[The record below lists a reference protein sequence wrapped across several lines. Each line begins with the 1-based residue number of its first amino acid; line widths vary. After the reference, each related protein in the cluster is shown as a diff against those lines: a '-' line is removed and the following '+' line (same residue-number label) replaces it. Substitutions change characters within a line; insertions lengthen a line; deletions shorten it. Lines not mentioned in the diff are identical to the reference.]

1 MTSAIVRIVVGAVLT
16 VFFGSWT
23 VASLALLIGGLVHGT
38 NGAML
43 IGNALGAVFA
53 APLMVLAARRLL
65 LRGIAQR
72 RAVLAARGGSS
83 A

>member
-1 MTSAIVRIVVGAVLT
+1 MTSAFVRIVVGAVLT
-16 VFFGSWT
+16 VFLGSWT
-23 VASLALLIGGLVHGT
+23 LASLALLIGGLAHGT

-53 APLMVLAARRLL
+53 APLAVLAARRLL

-72 RAVLAARGGSS
+72 QAARAARPGPS